1 MSLIL
6 RVRFRALARRML
18 TTVRAF
24 RCRKILTHGRDL
36 HLGAGLRIWAPDR
49 VILGNH
55 VYIGKGVHIE
65 ANCQIGNYCLIANRV
80 SIIGRH
86 DHDFS
91 AVGFPIR
98 YAPWIGSKL
107 VRSRYLT
114 EKAVIEDDVWVGFGS
129 IILTGVTIGRGSVVA
144 AGSVISRDI
153 PPYSIAGGVPAR
165 VIRKRFSD
173 EATIE
178 RHESS
183 IRNGRFHLS
192 ELGYDYCVIE
202 PADLP

>member
-36 HLGAGLRIWAPDR
+36 HLGAGLRMWAPDK

-107 VRSRYLT
+107 VRSQYLT

-129 IILTGVTIGRGSVVA
+129 IILTGVTIGR
-144 AGSVISRDI
+144 
-153 PPYSIAGGVPAR
+153 VPAR

-183 IRNGRFHLS
+183 IRHGRFHLS